1 MRTGE
6 EVRTSE
12 RKSGGGIVCAGN
24 FIVDRVH
31 TLSYWPEQG
40 NLAHIV
46 HQDVGVGGGAANVVT
61 DLSSLGFP
69 ARLAAAGCI
78 GADIDG
84 EIVKTRL
91 QGAGVDV
98 GGLQALSD
106 RATAHTHV
114 MNVPGQN
121 RTFFYHGGA
130 NDAVTDAL
138 VTPATFAGS
147 GYRLFYLGYLMLL
160 PGLDALDADGRS
172 GASRLLEAAR
182 NAGLTTCVDFV
193 SSEDTEFA
201 AKVGAALPYCDFI
214 VINEIEAGRA
224 TGITVRGV
232 EGELDE
238 AALLAAGERLLVAG
252 VVKGAIIHA
261 PEICIWFAPGRTPVV
276 SRSRPVD
283 PAEIVSTVGAGDAF
297 CAAVLYGLHEDWP
310 IERIC
315 AVAHAAAARCL
326 GGATATDGIPDM
338 AVLLEDVKGTPP
350 VCAQT

>member
-6 EVRTSE
+6 EVRDSE
-12 RKSGGGIVCAGN
+12 KQGRGGIVCAGN

-46 HQDVGVGGGAANVVT
+46 HQDVGVGGGAANVVA
-61 DLSSLGFP
+61 DLASLGFP
-69 ARLAAAGCI
+69 GKLAAAGCI

-91 QGAGVDV
+91 VNAGIDI
-98 GGLQALSD
+98 GGLQVLSD

-130 NDAVTDAL
+130 NDVVTDAL
-138 VTPATFAGS
+138 VSPVAFAGAA
-147 GYRLFYLGYLMLL
+147 YRLFYLGYLMLL
-160 PGLDALDADGRS
+160 PGLDQIDTDGRS

-193 SSEDTEFA
+193 SSEDPQFA
-201 AKVGAALPYCDFI
+201 AKVGASLPYSDFLI
-214 VINEIEAGRA
+214 INEIEAGRA
-224 TGITVRGV
+224 TGVTVRDG
-232 EGELDE
+232 EGKLIE
-238 AALLAAGERLLVAG
+238 AALLEAGERLLAAG
-252 VVKGAIIHA
+252 VAKGAIIHA
-261 PEICIWFAPGRTPVV
+261 PEICFWFAPGATPVV
-276 SRSRPVD
+276 TRSRPVD
-283 PAEIVSTVGAGDAF
+283 PTEIVSTVGAGDAF
-297 CAAVLYGLHEDWP
+297 CAAVLYGLHENWQV
-310 IERIC
+310 EQIC

-326 GGATATDGIPDM
+326 GGATATDGVPDM
-338 AVLLEDVKGTPP
+338 SILLAEVEEMGLA
-350 VCAQT
+350 CG

>member
-6 EVRTSE
+6 EVRDGE
-12 RKSGGGIVCAGN
+12 KKDHGGIVCAGN

-40 NLAHIV
+40 NLAYIQ

-61 DLSSLGFP
+61 DLASLGFP
-69 ARLAAAGCI
+69 GKLAAAGCI

-84 EIVKTRL
+84 GIVKARL
-91 QGAGVDV
+91 QSAGIDAS
-98 GGLQALSD
+98 GLRELPD

-138 VTPATFAGS
+138 LSPATFANA

-160 PGLDALDADGRS
+160 PGLDMLDADGRS

-182 NAGLTTCVDFV
+182 NAGLITCVDFV
-193 SSEDTEFA
+193 SSEDPEFA
-201 AKVGAALPYCDFI
+201 AKVGAALPYCDYL

-224 TGITVRGV
+224 TGVTVRDTK
-232 EGELDE
+232 GELNE
-238 AALLAAGERLLVAG
+238 TALRTVGERLLEAG
-252 VVKGAIIHA
+252 VAKGTIIHA
-261 PEICIWFAPGRTPVV
+261 PEICFWFAPGMKPIV

-297 CAAVLYGLHEDWP
+297 CAAVLYGLYEDWP
-310 IERIC
+310 VERIC

-326 GGATATDGIPDM
+326 RGATATDGIPDM
-338 AVLLEDVKGTPP
+338 AALLEDIKEMQLAGV
-350 VCAQT
+350 

>member
-6 EVRTSE
+6 EVQGGE
-12 RKSGGGIVCAGN
+12 KKDKGGIVCAGN

-40 NLAHIV
+40 DLAHIL

-61 DLSSLGFP
+61 DLASLGFP
-69 ARLAAAGCI
+69 GKLAAAGCI

-91 QGAGVDV
+91 QSAGIDAS
-98 GGLQALSD
+98 GLRQLPD
-106 RATAHTHV
+106 HATAHTHV

-138 VTPATFAGS
+138 VSAGVFADA

-160 PGLDALDADGRS
+160 PGLDTLDADGRS

-193 SSEDTEFA
+193 SSEDPEFA
-201 AKVGAALPYCDFI
+201 VKVGAALPYCDFL

-224 TGITVRGV
+224 TGVTVRDGK
-232 EGELDE
+232 GELIE
-238 AALLAAGERLLVAG
+238 AALLTAGERLLAAG
-252 VVKGAIIHA
+252 VARGAIIHA
-261 PEICIWFAPGRTPVV
+261 PEICFWFAPGHSPIVC
-276 SRSRPVD
+276 RSRPVD

-310 IERIC
+310 VERIC
-315 AVAHAAAARCL
+315 AAAHAAAARCL

-338 AVLLEDVKGTPP
+338 ATLLEDVTAMQHAC
-350 VCAQT
+350 V

>member
-6 EVRTSE
+6 EVRGSE
-12 RKSGGGIVCAGN
+12 RKDKGGIVCAGN

-40 NLAHIV
+40 NLAYIQ

-61 DLSSLGFP
+61 DLASLGFSGK
-69 ARLAAAGCI
+69 LAAAGCI
-78 GADIDG
+78 GMDIDG

-91 QGAGVDV
+91 RGAGIDV
-98 GGLQALSD
+98 SGLRELPD
-106 RATAHTHV
+106 HATAHTHV

-138 VTPATFAGS
+138 ILPAVFAAA

-160 PGLDALDADGRS
+160 PGLDRIDAEGRS
-172 GASRLLEAAR
+172 GASRLLKAAR
-182 NAGLTTCVDFV
+182 DAGLTTCVDFV
-193 SSEDTEFA
+193 SSEDPEFA
-201 AKVGAALPYCDFI
+201 AKVGSALPYCDFLI
-214 VINEIEAGRA
+214 INELEAGRA
-224 TGITVRGV
+224 TGITVRDAM
-232 EGELDE
+232 GELDE
-238 AALLAAGERLLVAG
+238 TALLLAGERLLTAG
-252 VVKGAIIHA
+252 VARGAIIHA
-261 PEICIWFAPGRTPVV
+261 PEVSFWLAPGAKPIV
-276 SRSRPVD
+276 SDSRPVD
-283 PAEIVSTVGAGDAF
+283 AADIVSTVGAGDAF

-310 IERIC
+310 VERIC

-338 AVLLEDVKGTPP
+338 VVLLEDVRGKHA
-350 VCAQT
+350 CA

>member
-6 EVRTSE
+6 EVRDSE
-12 RKSGGGIVCAGN
+12 KKGEGGIVCAGN

-40 NLAHIV
+40 NLAHIL
-46 HQDVGVGGGAANVVT
+46 HQDVGVGGGAANVVA
-61 DLSSLGFP
+61 DLASFGFSGK
-69 ARLAAAGCI
+69 LAAAGCI
-78 GADIDG
+78 GTDIDG

-91 QGAGVDV
+91 QDAGIDV
-98 GGLQALSD
+98 SGLRQLPD

-138 VTPATFAGS
+138 VSPAVFAEA

-160 PGLDALDADGRS
+160 PGLDALDAGDRS

-182 NAGLTTCVDFV
+182 DAGLTTCVDFV
-193 SSEDTEFA
+193 SSEDPEFA
-201 AKVGAALPYCDFI
+201 AKVGAALPYCDFLI
-214 VINEIEAGRA
+214 INEIEAGRA
-224 TGITVRGV
+224 TGIAVRDAK
-232 EGELDE
+232 GELIE
-238 AALLAAGERLLVAG
+238 AALLTAGERLLAAG
-252 VVKGAIIHA
+252 VAKAAVIHA
-261 PEICIWFAPGRTPVV
+261 PEICFWFTPGCPAIV

-283 PAEIVSTVGAGDAF
+283 PADIVSTVGAGDAF

-310 IERIC
+310 AERIC
-315 AVAHAAAARCL
+315 AAAHAAAARCL
-326 GGATATDGIPDM
+326 KGATATDGIPDM
-338 AVLLEDVKGTPP
+338 ATLLKDVMEIQPA
-350 VCAQT
+350 CA

>member
-6 EVRTSE
+6 EVRACE
-12 RKSGGGIVCAGN
+12 KKDGGGIVCAGN

-40 NLAHIV
+40 DLAHIV

-61 DLSSLGFP
+61 DLASLRFP
-69 ARLAAAGCI
+69 GKLAAAGCI

-84 EIVKTRL
+84 EIVRTRL
-91 QGAGVDV
+91 QSACIDI
-98 GGLQALSD
+98 GGLRELPD

-130 NDAVTDAL
+130 NDAVTDAF
-138 VTPATFAGS
+138 VSPALFAGA

-160 PGLDALDADGRS
+160 PGLDAIDADGRS

-182 NAGLTTCVDFV
+182 DAGLTTCVDFV
-193 SSEDTEFA
+193 SSTDPQFA
-201 AKVGAALPYCDFI
+201 TKVGAALPYCDFLI
-214 VINEIEAGRA
+214 INELEAGRA
-224 TGITVRGV
+224 TGVTVRDGK
-232 EGELDE
+232 GALDE
-238 AALLAAGERLLVAG
+238 TALLLAGERLLAAG
-252 VVKGAIIHA
+252 VGKAAIIHA
-261 PEICIWFAPGRTPVV
+261 PEICFWFASGAAPVV
-276 SRSRPVD
+276 SRSRPIN
-283 PAEIVSTVGAGDAF
+283 PADIVSTVGAGDAF

-310 IERIC
+310 VERIC
-315 AVAHAAAARCL
+315 AIAHAAAARCL

-338 AVLLEDVKGTPP
+338 ATLLEDMKHLQSAAV
-350 VCAQT
+350 

>member
-6 EVRTSE
+6 EVRASE
-12 RKSGGGIVCAGN
+12 KKDKGGIVCAGN

-40 NLAHIV
+40 NLAYIQ

-61 DLSSLGFP
+61 DLASLGFP
-69 ARLAAAGCI
+69 AKLAAAGCI
-78 GADIDG
+78 GTDIDG
-84 EIVKTRL
+84 GIVKTRL
-91 QGAGVDV
+91 QGAGIDAS
-98 GGLQALSD
+98 GLRELTD

-138 VTPATFAGS
+138 VSPAVFADA

-160 PGLDALDADGRS
+160 PGLDGIDAEGRS

-193 SSEDTEFA
+193 SSEDPQFA
-201 AKVGAALPYCDFI
+201 AKVGAALPYCDYLI
-214 VINEIEAGRA
+214 INEIEAGRA
-224 TGITVRGV
+224 TGVTVRSA
-232 EGELDE
+232 EGELNE
-238 AALLAAGERLLVAG
+238 AALLTAGERLLAAG
-252 VVKGAIIHA
+252 VAKGAIIHA
-261 PEICIWFAPGRTPVV
+261 PEICFWFAPGAKPII
-276 SRSRPVD
+276 SRPRPVEPTD
-283 PAEIVSTVGAGDAF
+283 IVSTVGAGDAF

-310 IERIC
+310 VERIC

-338 AVLLEDVKGTPP
+338 AALLEDVKEMHP
-350 VCAQT
+350 VCA

>member
-238 AALLAAGERLLVAG
+238 AALLAAGERLLVAPRKSASG
-252 VVKGAIIHA
+252 LRRGAHRLSPVLDRSIRQRSSA
-261 PEICIWFAPGRTPVV
+261 PWARATHSVPPC
-276 SRSRPVD
+276 
-283 PAEIVSTVGAGDAF
+283 STVCMRIGPSSVSAPLLMPPPHV
-297 CAAVLYGLHEDWP
+297 VLV
-310 IERIC
+310 ERPRRMVFPTWLC
-315 AVAHAAAARCL
+315 FSR
-326 GGATATDGIPDM
+326 M
-338 AVLLEDVKGTPP
+338 
-350 VCAQT
+350 

>member
-1 MRTGE
+1 MQTGE
-6 EVRTSE
+6 EVCVNEKTD
-12 RKSGGGIVCAGN
+12 KGGIVCAGN

-61 DLSSLGFP
+61 DLASLGFS

-84 EIVKTRL
+84 EIVRTRL
-91 QGAGVDV
+91 REAGIDV
-98 GGLQALSD
+98 SGLRELPD

-138 VTPATFAGS
+138 VSPALFANA

-160 PGLDALDADGRS
+160 PGLDKLDADGRS

-182 NAGLTTCVDFV
+182 NVGLTTCVDFV
-193 SSEDTEFA
+193 SSEDLEFA
-201 AKVGAALPYCDFI
+201 TKVGAALPYCDYLI
-214 VINEIEAGRA
+214 INEIEAGRA
-224 TGITVRGV
+224 TGLTVRDV
-232 EGELDE
+232 KGELIE
-238 AALLAAGERLLVAG
+238 AALLMAGERLLAAG
-252 VVKGAIIHA
+252 VAKGAIIHA
-261 PEICIWFAPGRTPVV
+261 PEICFWFAPGAKPII

-297 CAAVLYGLHEDWP
+297 CAAVLYGLHEGWP
-310 IERIC
+310 VERIC
-315 AVAHAAAARCL
+315 AAAHAAAARCL

-338 AVLLEDVKGTPP
+338 TALLEDMKLTRSMTV
-350 VCAQT
+350 